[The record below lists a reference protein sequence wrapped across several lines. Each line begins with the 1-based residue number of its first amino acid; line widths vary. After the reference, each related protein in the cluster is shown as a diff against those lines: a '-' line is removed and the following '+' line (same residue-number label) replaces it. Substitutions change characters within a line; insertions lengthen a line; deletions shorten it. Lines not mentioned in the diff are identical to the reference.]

1 MLRCRTTKEL
11 VTCLVGEGKEKKGER
26 DYATDEKEKKE
37 AVHIGRRRG
46 GMGFGG
52 TNQRFGFSAAADRNP
67 FSKKKFATNEQKKK
81 PVPGKN
87 EWKERRRRSMSGR
100 RREQKKK

>member
-11 VTCLVGEGKEKKGER
+11 VTCLVGGGKEKKGER
-26 DYATDEKEKKE
+26 DYATDEKEKEE

-46 GMGFGG
+46 GDGIRRNEPEVWVFRGG
-52 TNQRFGFSAAADRNP
+52 GPKPIF
-67 FSKKKFATNEQKKK
+67 KKKFATNEQKKK